1 MRRFCVYTRL
11 QLKRVLHH
19 APFLFFVTLVICL
32 ALVLA
37 IVSIVSADNSDTEQ
51 TKVEIGVVGDFE
63 NTYLSFGI
71 QALKSFDSSRF
82 FLDIVQLDEVEAR
95 KRLLD
100 KELAGYV
107 VIPDGFV
114 ENAIYG
120 DVGKLSFVTT
130 ATNADIVNMFKQ
142 EVLELVSCILVES
155 QNGVYGMQDAMLD
168 KGISYGEVMDKTEK
182 ISFEYVDLIINR
194 SNALDIEIID
204 APNLITFGGYMF
216 SGISILLILLS
227 GIVCCAIFIRQDYA
241 LPRLMSANRYGV
253 FTQTVGEYLSFF
265 AIMAL
270 NTLIL
275 LFFMMLGVGAQSELI
290 RELAGR
296 GIGDI
301 LPVLIGFLPAV
312 ALITSLQF
320 LLYQLSDSLVSGV
333 LIQFV
338 SAVLLGYV
346 SGCFYPITFFP
357 KAIRFVSGI
366 LPSGIA
372 REYLSSLIL
381 GNPDPKQISV
391 ILVYTVVLLVIS
403 GIIRDRRIREA

>member
-1 MRRFCVYTRL
+1 M
-11 QLKRVLHH
+11 KRKLRK
-19 APFLFFVTLVICL
+19 LY
-32 ALVLA
+32 A
-37 IVSIVSADNSDTEQ
+37 IIMSIVILMSMTD
-51 TKVEIGVVGDFE
+51 
-63 NTYLSFGI
+63 LS
-71 QALKSFDSSRF
+71 
-82 FLDIVQLDEVEAR
+82 
-95 KRLLD
+95 
-100 KELAGYV
+100 
-107 VIPDGFV
+107 
-114 ENAIYG
+114 
-120 DVGKLSFVTT
+120 
-130 ATNADIVNMFKQ
+130 
-142 EVLELVSCILVES
+142 
-155 QNGVYGMQDAMLD
+155 VYA
-168 KGISYGEVMDKTEK
+168 
-182 ISFEYVDLIINR
+182 
-194 SNALDIEIID
+194 
-204 APNLITFGGYMF
+204 
-216 SGISILLILLS
+216 
-227 GIVCCAIFIRQDYA
+227 CAIFIRQDYA